1 MTRTTLTIDQTEEP
15 DGTHQIQAKG
25 VRNGRTFFLESFD
38 ARNDKPLNISLID
51 KMKVESRNP
60 FESATATSL
69 RKLLSDVNISKKT
82 DGRYIC
88 ERETELRFS
97 FLGMITIRQFEELA
111 NITID
116 YSKFKTLYEFQRYFS
131 GLMKSND

>member
-15 DGTHQIQAKG
+15 DGTHQIRVTG
-25 VRNGRTFFLESFD
+25 VRNGYMFFLESFD

-60 FESATATSL
+60 FESATTTSL

-88 ERETELRFS
+88 EREADIRFS
-97 FLGMITIRQFEELA
+97 FLGMNVIRRFEELA
-111 NITID
+111 NIKID
-116 YSKFKTLYEFQRYFS
+116 YSKFKTLYEFQRYFG
-131 GLMKSND
+131 GLMKE